1 MMMRSTISSGMHSL
15 DLGII
20 FGANSSRQNG
30 HVWLMRAWVAKHSA
44 HISCPHLRVVCP
56 RPFISSIHMWHSTDI
71 DIDIDI
77 DIDTLRRDK
86 NDLMLKVFK
95 GVVRLYFV

>member
-1 MMMRSTISSGMHSL
+1 MMTRSTICSGMRSL

-56 RPFISSIHMWHSTDI
+56 RPFISSIHRWHSA
-71 DIDIDI
+71 DIDI

-86 NDLMLKVFK
+86 NDLVLKVFK

>member
-1 MMMRSTISSGMHSL
+1 MMMRSTISSGMRSL

-56 RPFISSIHMWHSTDI
+56 RPFNSSIHMWHST
-71 DIDIDI
+71 DI